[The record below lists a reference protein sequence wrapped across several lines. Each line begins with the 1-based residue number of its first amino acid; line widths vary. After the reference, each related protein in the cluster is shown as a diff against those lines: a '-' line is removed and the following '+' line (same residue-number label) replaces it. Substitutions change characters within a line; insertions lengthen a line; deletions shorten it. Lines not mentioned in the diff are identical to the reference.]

1 MQPLISIICP
11 IYNCEEFLPACLD
24 SILQQ
29 NYANLE
35 LILIDDGSEDKTLA
49 ICNQYAQKDSR
60 IKILIQ
66 GHKGT
71 SKARNYG
78 LQVAKGEYMLFVD
91 GDDYIDPD
99 HIEILYARAKEYD
112 ADISI
117 GSMTVFDIELNRDI
131 TKTYLQSPK
140 TDGLLSKEQA
150 FENMIYRRGFGGEI
164 AAKLF
169 KSSLIKNLRF
179 DENETIGEDF
189 SFNCQA
195 LHIANKIVFTYD
207 LSYHYIRHLGSSTR
221 VKDPDF
227 FEKRIIAAEKLA
239 KFIKKFYPNLKQAQD
254 VFYVFTVFGILH
266 SYIKMPKRNFA
277 KEQEYKKML
286 RSKLK
291 NVILSPNLPLSFK
304 LQLII
309 LSCSVRFY
317 ALFRYI
323 YIYICGRIMRIPSV
337 VAKMS

>member
-29 NYANLE
+29 NYANWE

-49 ICNQYAQKDSR
+49 ICNQYTQKDSR
-60 IKILIQ
+60 IKILTQ

-78 LQVAKGEYMLFVD
+78 LQVAKGEYVLFVD

-189 SFNCQA
+189 SFNCQS
-195 LHIANKIVFTYD
+195 LHLANKIVFTYD
-207 LSYHYIRHLGSSTR
+207 ISYHYIRHLGSSTR

-323 YIYICGRIMRIPSV
+323 YIYMRKNYAYSQC
-337 VAKMS
+337 SC